1 MIDGLLHGALQ
12 ALMRTWG
19 WWVLAAGLIAVALGT
34 GQGWILIAS
43 GLVVVIRL
51 VFGWLEKQAR
61 VGLEEEADRQKREGS
76 DSSERGRN

>member
-34 GQGWILIAS
+34 GQGWILIAA
-43 GLVVVIRL
+43 GLVVVIGL

-61 VGLEEEADRQKREGS
+61 VGLEGEGERRDGKGSSSGQGRE
-76 DSSERGRN
+76 

>member
-34 GQGWILIAS
+34 GQGWVLIAA

-61 VGLEEEADRQKREGS
+61 VGLEGEGERKKREGS
-76 DSSERGRN
+76 GATRRGRE